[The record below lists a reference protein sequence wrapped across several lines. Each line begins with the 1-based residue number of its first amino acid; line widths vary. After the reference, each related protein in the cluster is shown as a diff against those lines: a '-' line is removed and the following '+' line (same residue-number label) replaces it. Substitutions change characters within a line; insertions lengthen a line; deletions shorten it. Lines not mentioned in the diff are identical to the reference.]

1 MHNKHGGLNPSHIFK
16 NDQWRLSLVF
26 ANKNLFLRQDDMNT
40 NIQLLKISVLLEINV
55 TASRRSIPVWGDN
68 VSSADDTMEIY
79 SPNHWHESSW
89 EKKLVNMVI
98 LNTQS

>member
-1 MHNKHGGLNPSHIFK
+1 
-16 NDQWRLSLVF
+16 
-26 ANKNLFLRQDDMNT
+26 MNT

-55 TASRRSIPVWGDN
+55 TASRRSIPVSGDN

-89 EKKLVNMVI
+89 KKM
-98 LNTQS
+98 

>member
-1 MHNKHGGLNPSHIFK
+1 
-16 NDQWRLSLVF
+16 
-26 ANKNLFLRQDDMNT
+26 MNT

-55 TASRRSIPVWGDN
+55 TASRRSIPVSGDN
-68 VSSADDTMEIY
+68 VSSADDTMEFY

-89 EKKLVNMVI
+89 EKILVNMVI

>member
-1 MHNKHGGLNPSHIFK
+1 
-16 NDQWRLSLVF
+16 
-26 ANKNLFLRQDDMNT
+26 MNT

-79 SPNHWHESSW
+79 SLNHWHESSW
-89 EKKLVNMVI
+89 EKKTREYGDIKYTVMI
-98 LNTQS
+98 FTST

>member
-1 MHNKHGGLNPSHIFK
+1 
-16 NDQWRLSLVF
+16 
-26 ANKNLFLRQDDMNT
+26 MNT

-68 VSSADDTMEIY
+68 VSSADDTTEIY
-79 SPNHWHESSW
+79 SPNLWHESSL

>member
-1 MHNKHGGLNPSHIFK
+1 
-16 NDQWRLSLVF
+16 
-26 ANKNLFLRQDDMNT
+26 MNT

-55 TASRRSIPVWGDN
+55 TALRRSIPVWGDN

-79 SPNHWHESSW
+79 SLYHWHESSW

-98 LNTQS
+98 LNIQS

>member
-1 MHNKHGGLNPSHIFK
+1 
-16 NDQWRLSLVF
+16 
-26 ANKNLFLRQDDMNT
+26 MNT

-55 TASRRSIPVWGDN
+55 TASRRSIPVSGDN

-89 EKKLVNMVI
+89 EKILVNMVI